1 MMGKD
6 VGDEAYRAI
15 SDREASDLLTLMKS
29 CDHAVTNADLFVD
42 DLSRQLNILDGDN
55 IYSIMA
61 SEESINHLMNLLE
74 IGIKNAESL
83 ESRCSK
89 CLFSS
94 TDYGRPMKHF
104 FIEIPISLGLGRQ
117 FGHIDFEAFGV
128 FSFHLLAPILVPLSM
143 FSINQLLFLQKN
155 LYIQIPNIHLG
166 FGCDFGPQRIRNLA
180 IVCP

>member
-89 CLFSS
+89 CLFS
-94 TDYGRPMKHF
+94 
-104 FIEIPISLGLGRQ
+104 PIYFHCNHRQ
-117 FGHIDFEAFGV
+117 IGQINFGAVGV
-128 FSFHLLAPILVPLSM
+128 FSVELSAPILVL
-143 FSINQLLFLQKN
+143 
-155 LYIQIPNIHLG
+155 
-166 FGCDFGPQRIRNLA
+166 
-180 IVCP
+180 

>member
-89 CLFSS
+89 CLFSP

-104 FIEIPISLGLGRQ
+104 FIEMQNFWAWTDNWAEKILGKLGYFQLNYRHQ
-117 FGHIDFEAFGV
+117 FWYCDLVHV
-128 FSFHLLAPILVPLSM
+128 FH
-143 FSINQLLFLQKN
+143 
-155 LYIQIPNIHLG
+155 
-166 FGCDFGPQRIRNLA
+166 
-180 IVCP
+180 

>member
-104 FIEIPISLGLGRQ
+104 FTVITDKLGRKFLGHLGY
-117 FGHIDFEAFGV
+117 FGRFISTHFGTV
-128 FSFHLLAPILVPLSM
+128 NPLSI
-143 FSINQLLFLQKN
+143 FSINNKK
-155 LYIQIPNIHLG
+155 
-166 FGCDFGPQRIRNLA
+166 
-180 IVCP
+180 

>member
-89 CLFSS
+89 CLFLYESIYAMAI
-94 TDYGRPMKHF
+94 DKFLYLFIF
-104 FIEIPISLGLGRQ
+104 FP
-117 FGHIDFEAFGV
+117 
-128 FSFHLLAPILVPLSM
+128 
-143 FSINQLLFLQKN
+143 
-155 LYIQIPNIHLG
+155 
-166 FGCDFGPQRIRNLA
+166 
-180 IVCP
+180 

>member
-1 MMGKD
+1 M
-6 VGDEAYRAI
+6 AY
-15 SDREASDLLTLMKS
+15 LLPSQTPK
-29 CDHAVTNADLFVD
+29 
-42 DLSRQLNILDGDN
+42 
-55 IYSIMA
+55 
-61 SEESINHLMNLLE
+61 
-74 IGIKNAESL
+74 
-83 ESRCSK
+83 
-89 CLFSS
+89 S
-94 TDYGRPMKHF
+94 TDYGRPIKHF

-180 IVCP
+180 IVCPQFVPKSTSDGRRVCSRTAYLEKYAKLEWSVSVSKEEVKKQHLMIVAHLELGQSKAIHSKNS

>member
-104 FIEIPISLGLGRQ
+104 SLKPTILGLGQ
-117 FGHIDFEAFGV
+117 IHLGV
-128 FSFHLLAPILVPLSM
+128 FAVLLVKLLAPILVQFTVPKWVLIETAVMSSRASCIIGGPLEG
-143 FSINQLLFLQKN
+143 LFCISFQ
-155 LYIQIPNIHLG
+155 
-166 FGCDFGPQRIRNLA
+166 
-180 IVCP
+180 